1 MIVNNKFK
9 PLPTYP
15 EVSPIKKTY
24 DYYKEPGNLW
34 NSKYLS
40 SKKISRYYLD
50 SHQSFMS
57 GPNSPQ
63 NQSIQD
69 SLLQSQKYALKAQI
83 HKKESKDLLNK
94 RKIERLQLS
103 NTLSSINSQKVKSE
117 FNQSGAVNVWGN
129 FNNIPESRLKHVIPL
144 KLVEKDKEGID
155 NILNKSGELSKLND
169 WNNGQAEIRKLKNR
183 MALITRH
190 NDQELLE
197 RKSGIQKVRIREAS
211 QGVFGYT
218 KQYKFTEKTEFL
230 SRPKKNQ
237 DTNNFIHKDFRGLL
251 HADYPQVVQKLHLS
265 SEIQRKPHYNSESSC
280 KDSVKKELLDIIKF
294 EED

>member
-1 MIVNNKFK
+1 MIVNNKFQ

-24 DYYKEPGNLW
+24 DYYKESGNLW

-50 SHQSFMS
+50 SHHSFLS

-63 NQSIQD
+63 NQSILD
-69 SLLQSQKYALKAQI
+69 SLIQSQKYALKAQI
-83 HKKESKDLLNK
+83 HKKESNDLLNK
-94 RKIERLQLS
+94 RKNERLQLS
-103 NTLSSINSQKVKSE
+103 NTLSSINSQKKNE
-117 FNQSGAVNVWGN
+117 FNQSGTGNIWGN
-129 FNNIPESRLKHVIPL
+129 FYNIPESRLKHVIPL
-144 KLVEKDKEGID
+144 KLIEKDKEGID

-169 WNNGQAEIRKLKNR
+169 WNTGQAEIRKLKNR
-183 MALITRH
+183 VALLNRH
-190 NDQELLE
+190 NDQRLLE
-197 RKSGIQKVRIREAS
+197 RKSGIQKIRIREVS

-237 DTNNFIHKDFRGLL
+237 DINNFAHKDFRGLL
-251 HADYPQVVQKLHLS
+251 HADYPQLVQKLHLGNETRS
-265 SEIQRKPHYNSESSC
+265 KAQENLEESC
-280 KDSVKKELLDIIKF
+280 KSSDKQVFLDIIKF